1 MDSSSALDDRQGQSS
16 APLPEKAFA
25 NQIEIRVIG
34 QMRSGNH
41 VIVDWLKSLY
51 GQRSVC
57 FLNNI
62 LHGDCDPFLN
72 CEGFDHTHA
81 VRPIK
86 RRDLKAVDRDVL
98 ILSYEDRKSL
108 DQGDVDLLTSVQG
121 QEYAQGLAAYIGNSR
136 HRFDV
141 VIVRDPFN
149 CLASRL
155 ALLRQ
160 RGGMGGLED
169 IGMIKH
175 HWKAI
180 ARLISAPV
188 VKGDRE
194 RVVISYNR
202 WLVDQAYRSDLAG
215 RLLATADQG
224 IPEQISRYGGGSSFA
239 VETENVTPLT
249 LGDLIRKAPKVLS
262 LHRWKYLALYARR
275 LRHRPTA
282 NNDQFLNRWQLLASD
297 GEFRALMADQE
308 LLELSESI
316 FGEIPGTR
324 QFVNEVIQSTSL
336 GHRLSDDHRI
346 EQRG

>member
-1 MDSSSALDDRQGQSS
+1 METTTGLDGHQVRAS
-16 APLPEKAFA
+16 APLPDKAFA

-41 VIVDWLKSLY
+41 VIVDWLRSLY

-108 DQGDVDLLTSVQG
+108 DQGDVDLLTSVLG
-121 QEYAQGLAAYIGNSR
+121 QEYAQGLAAYVGNSR
-136 HRFDV
+136 HHFDV

-169 IGMIKH
+169 IGMIKR
-175 HWKAI
+175 HWKEI
-180 ARLISAPV
+180 ARLIHAPA

-202 WLVDQAYRSDLAG
+202 WLVDQAYRSDLGG
-215 RLLATADQG
+215 RLLATAEQG
-224 IPEQISRYGGGSSFA
+224 IPDQISRYGGGSSF
-239 VETENVTPLT
+239 ETETQSVTPLT
-249 LGDLIRKAPKVLS
+249 FGDLVRKAPKLLS
-262 LHRWKYLALYARR
+262 LHRWKYLSLYAKR
-275 LRHRPTA
+275 LRRKPTA
-282 NNDQFLNRWQLLASD
+282 NTDQFLKRWQLMTADS
-297 GEFRALMADQE
+297 EYRQLMADQE

-324 QFVNEVIQSTSL
+324 QFVAEAIQATSL
-336 GHRLSDDHRI
+336 DQPSSAAN
-346 EQRG
+346 

>member
-1 MDSSSALDDRQGQSS
+1 MDASTGLDDRQAQAST
-16 APLPEKAFA
+16 PLPEKAFA

-41 VIVDWLKSLY
+41 VIVDWLKGLY

-62 LHGDCDPFLN
+62 RHGDCDPFLN

-81 VRPIK
+81 VRPIR

-108 DQGDVDLLTSVQG
+108 DEGDVDLLTSIQG
-121 QEYAQGLAAYIGNSR
+121 QEYAQGLAAYVGHSR
-136 HRFDV
+136 HHFDV

-149 CLASRL
+149 GLASRL

-169 IGMIKH
+169 IGMIKR
-175 HWKAI
+175 HWKEI

-188 VKGDRE
+188 LKGDRE
-194 RVVISYNR
+194 RIVISYNR
-202 WLVDQAYRSDLAG
+202 WLVDQAYRSDIAG
-215 RLLATADQG
+215 RLLATVDQG
-224 IPEQISRYGGGSSFA
+224 IPDQISHYGGGSSFA
-239 VETENVTPLT
+239 AETESVTPLT
-249 LGDLIRKAPKVLS
+249 LGDLVRKAPKVLR
-262 LHRWKYLALYARR
+262 LYRWKYLSLYVKR
-275 LRHRPTA
+275 LRQKTTA
-282 NNDQFLNRWQLLASD
+282 NTDQFLNRWRLMAADS
-297 GEFRALMADQE
+297 EYRALMADQE

-324 QFVNEVIQSTSL
+324 RFVAKAIQSLADASAAA
-336 GHRLSDDHRI
+336 G
-346 EQRG
+346 